1 MESRTMD
8 YSENCAGRAY
18 VGARY
23 EAGLCKL
30 TAPATAQRGSAAPT
44 CGEASP
50 FRPTPHP
57 SSSSA
62 QAGRLS
68 LPACAEDVL
77 WAQVLRKGKAF
88 PQVRRQSRGSSLIG
102 SSVICTCL
110 RLVFAALLLAVCV
123 FLWTGCS
130 AKKAETQGMPFGYS
144 VPVTTATATLATM
157 PIQIHAI
164 GNVEA
169 FSTVSV
175 KAQVAARVENAYFTE
190 GQDVR
195 KGDLL
200 FTLDRRPFDTALQQA
215 EANLA
220 KDQAQ
225 LENAKAEA
233 ERYTKLFQ
241 EGIVSKEQYDSVR
254 TNADALA
261 ASARAD
267 KAAIEK
273 ARIDLGYCTI
283 QAPIDGRTGALL
295 IHPGNLVKD
304 NDAALVV
311 LNQIR
316 PIYVTFSVPEQHL
329 ADIKRYRAE
338 GPLRV
343 EALIPTQERKP
354 AKGVLSF
361 VDNAVDSA
369 TGTIKLKGTFEN
381 PDNRLWPGQFVNVAL
396 TLTTQPNA
404 VVVPSQAV
412 QTGQVGQYVF
422 VVKEDMTAEY
432 RPVVAGDNIAGETV
446 IHKGLQAGETLVT
459 DGQLRLVPGM
469 RVAVKQVSGAGFQV
483 SGKNN

>member
-1 MESRTMD
+1 MLFWPGEGDAT
-8 YSENCAGRAY
+8 
-18 VGARY
+18 
-23 EAGLCKL
+23 L
-30 TAPATAQRGSAAPT
+30 T
-44 CGEASP
+44 
-50 FRPTPHP
+50 
-57 SSSSA
+57 
-62 QAGRLS
+62 
-68 LPACAEDVL
+68 D
-77 WAQVLRKGKAF
+77 
-88 PQVRRQSRGSSLIG
+88 GSSLG
-102 SSVICTCL
+102 LFCWG
-110 RLVFAALLLAVCV
+110 FVCSR
-123 FLWTGCS
+123 WTGCS
-130 AKKAETQGMPFGYS
+130 SKKAESQGMPPGYS
-144 VPVTTATATLATM
+144 VPVTTATATLKTV
-157 PIQIHAI
+157 PIQVRAI

-169 FSTVSV
+169 HSTVSV
-175 KAQVAARVENAYFTE
+175 KAQVAARVEKAYFTE
-190 GQDVR
+190 GQDVK

-241 EGIVSKEQYDSVR
+241 EGIVSKEQYDSMR

-261 ASARAD
+261 ASVRAD

-273 ARIDLGYCTI
+273 ARIDLSYCTI

-295 IHPGNLVKD
+295 VHPGNLVKD
-304 NDAALVV
+304 NDAVLVV
-311 LNQIR
+311 VNQIH
-316 PIYVTFSVPEQHL
+316 PIYVTFSVPEQYL

-338 GPLRV
+338 GPLKV
-343 EALIPTQERKP
+343 EAIIPSQEQNP
-354 AKGVLSF
+354 AKGVLTF
-361 VDNAVDSA
+361 IDNAVDNT

-422 VVKEDMTAEY
+422 VVRQDMTAEY
-432 RPVVAGDNIAGETV
+432 RPVVAGDNVAGETV
-446 IHKGLQAGETLVT
+446 IQKGLVAGETLVT

-469 RVAVKQVSGAGFQV
+469 KVVIRKQ
-483 SGKNN
+483 

>member
-1 MESRTMD
+1 MESSTIDHSESHARRTRSGVLEPAVRPLAATLSVCNHCD
-8 YSENCAGRAY
+8 AFL
-18 VGARY
+18 ARRGGCHPNRWRVIP
-23 EAGLCKL
+23 AVLLGL
-30 TAPATAQRGSAAPT
+30 
-44 CGEASP
+44 
-50 FRPTPHP
+50 
-57 SSSSA
+57 
-62 QAGRLS
+62 
-68 LPACAEDVL
+68 
-77 WAQVLRKGKAF
+77 
-88 PQVRRQSRGSSLIG
+88 
-102 SSVICTCL
+102 
-110 RLVFAALLLAVCV
+110 CV

-130 AKKAETQGMPFGYS
+130 SKKAESQAMPSGYS
-144 VPVTTATATLATM
+144 VPVTTATATLKTV
-157 PIQIHAI
+157 PIQVHAI

-175 KAQVAARVENAYFTE
+175 KAQVAARVEKAYFTE
-190 GQDVR
+190 GQDVK

-200 FTLDRRPFDTALQQA
+200 FTLDRRPFETALQQA

-241 EGIVSKEQYDSVR
+241 EGIVSKEQYDSMR

-261 ASARAD
+261 ASLRAD

-273 ARIDLGYCTI
+273 AQIDLSYCTM

-295 IHPGNLVKD
+295 VHPGNLVKD
-304 NDAALVV
+304 NDATLLVV
-311 LNQIR
+311 NQIH
-316 PIYVTFSVPEQHL
+316 PIYVTFSVPEQDL
-329 ADIKRYRAE
+329 ADIKRYRGE

-343 EALIPTQERKP
+343 EAIIPTREQNP
-354 AKGVLSF
+354 AKGVLTF
-361 VDNAVDSA
+361 IDNAVDNS

-396 TLTTQPNA
+396 TLMTQPNA

-422 VVKEDMTAEY
+422 VVRQDMTAEY
-432 RPVVAGDNIAGETV
+432 RPVVAGNNIAGETV
-446 IHKGLQAGETLVT
+446 IQKGIQAGETLVT

-469 RVAVKQVSGAGFQV
+469 KVMIKKQ
-483 SGKNN
+483 